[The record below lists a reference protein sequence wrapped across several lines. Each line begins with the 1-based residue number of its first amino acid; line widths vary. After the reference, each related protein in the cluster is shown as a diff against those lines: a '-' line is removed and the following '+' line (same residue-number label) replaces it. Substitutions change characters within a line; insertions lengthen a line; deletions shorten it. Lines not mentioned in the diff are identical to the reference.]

1 MPDIAKSGTQDR
13 VFTGIWLTSLAYF
26 LFSGQD
32 ALIKLLVETV
42 DVWQIMLVRSIV
54 VLSGCALYA
63 GPSVFAESA
72 RSPILI
78 PMIGRSI
85 LILSAWICF
94 YTAAKYLQLAE
105 LTTIYFAAP
114 VIVTVL
120 SIVVLGEKVP
130 PIRWLAVLTGFAG
143 VFVACNPAALGLSWP
158 VVMVLA
164 AAVFWAFS
172 IVLIRKLALRE
183 KTSIQVVLN
192 NVFFLAVATV
202 PVLGN
207 WHTPSLAELAMLV
220 SVGLLGG
227 IAQYAMFE
235 GMKHADASIV
245 AGFEYAALIWAF
257 LFGYLIW
264 SDIPRPEVFVGAAMI
279 FVAGLLM
286 VMGERARLRR

>member
-1 MPDIAKSGTQDR
+1 
-13 VFTGIWLTSLAYF
+13 
-26 LFSGQD
+26 
-32 ALIKLLVETV
+32 
-42 DVWQIMLVRSIV
+42 
-54 VLSGCALYA
+54 
-63 GPSVFAESA
+63 
-72 RSPILI
+72 
-78 PMIGRSI
+78 
-85 LILSAWICF
+85 
-94 YTAAKYLQLAE
+94 
-105 LTTIYFAAP
+105 
-114 VIVTVL
+114 
-120 SIVVLGEKVP
+120 
-130 PIRWLAVLTGFAG
+130 
-143 VFVACNPAALGLSWP
+143 
-158 VVMVLA
+158 
-164 AAVFWAFS
+164 VFWAFS

>member
-1 MPDIAKSGTQDR
+1 MSGTASSGTQDR
-13 VFTGIWLTSLAYF
+13 VFTGIWLTSLAYL

-32 ALIKLLVETV
+32 ALIKLLVETIS
-42 DVWQIMLVRSIV
+42 VWQIMLVRSAIV
-54 VLSGCALYA
+54 LAGCALFA

-72 RSPILI
+72 RSPILV
-78 PMIGRSI
+78 PMIGRSV

-130 PIRWLAVLTGFAG
+130 PIRWIAVLTGFVG

-158 VVMVLA
+158 VMMVLA
-164 AAVFWAFS
+164 AAVLWALS

-183 KTSIQVVLN
+183 KTQIQVVLN
-192 NVFFLAVATV
+192 NIFFLVVSAV
-202 PVLGN
+202 PVLGD
-207 WHTPSLAELAMLV
+207 WHAPSLTELAMLV

-235 GMKHADASIV
+235 GMKYADASVV

-279 FVAGLLM
+279 IAAGGLM
-286 VMGERARLRR
+286 VMGERARMRR